1 MQTLKRF
8 RLAIL
13 RWLIALVLLMLIWIN
28 FDGNSILNNLRQF
41 DPRYAGLMLLLNGLV
56 MLLMAARWK
65 IIAQT
70 IGMKAPFSR
79 YLSGVWLGAFSAQAG
94 PPILFSEVA
103 RYITLQDVGDKWQRI
118 SSQLVDR
125 LSGQIVLLLMIFLLM
140 PWYLSLLPKIVGARM
155 QGAALLIL
163 VMAGFIV
170 IALRRYRK
178 LTRSGLQGLSLASLN
193 PCSGFAHYAL
203 SLLIQVVLIV
213 CFTLA
218 ALGLGRLQSP
228 VTFMLLVPAVLFIL
242 SILPIAISDWGTRET
257 AAVLILTLSGLSAEE
272 TVAASLIYGA
282 VYSFTALLGGV
293 FLLINK
299 KPSRK

>member
-1 MQTLKRF
+1 MQKLKR
-8 RLAIL
+8 LWPAIL
-13 RWLIALVLLMLIWIN
+13 RWLIALVLLILIWIN
-28 FDGNSILNNLRQF
+28 VDGHEILNNLRQF

-70 IGMKAPFSR
+70 TGMKAPFSR

-125 LSGQIVLLLMIFLLM
+125 LSGQIVLVLMIFLLM
-140 PWYLSLLPKIVGARM
+140 PWYLGLLPETIGSKM
-155 QGAALLIL
+155 QAAALLIL
-163 VMAGFIV
+163 CTAGLLYYGLHF
-170 IALRRYRK
+170 YRK
-178 LTRSGLQGLSLASLN
+178 FTSTGKQRLRLESLN
-193 PCSGFAHYAL
+193 PRLGLTHYTL
-203 SLLIQVVLIV
+203 SLLIQGALIL

-218 ALGLGRLQSP
+218 AFGLGRCQTS

-257 AAVLILTLSGLSAEE
+257 AAVLILTQSGLSAEDA
-272 TVAASLIYGA
+272 VATSIIYGA

-293 FLLINK
+293 LLFK
-299 KPSRK
+299 K

>member
-1 MQTLKRF
+1 MQTLKRL
-8 RLAIL
+8 RPATL
-13 RWLIALVLLMLIWIN
+13 RWLIALMLLMLIWIN
-28 FDGNSILNNLRQF
+28 VDGDAILNNLRQF

-56 MLLMAARWK
+56 MLLMATRWK

-70 IGMKAPFSR
+70 TGMKAPFSR
-79 YLSGVWLGAFSAQAG
+79 FLSGVWLGAFSAQAG

-103 RYITLQDVGDKWQRI
+103 RYITLQDFGDKWQRI

-140 PWYLSLLPKIVGARM
+140 PWYLGFLPESISAKM
-155 QGAALLIL
+155 QAATLSIL
-163 VMAGFIV
+163 FMTVFIV
-170 IALRRYRK
+170 IALRQYRK
-178 LTRSGLQGLSLASLN
+178 LTRSGLHGISLASLN
-193 PCSGFAHYAL
+193 PRLGFAHYAL
-203 SLLIQVVLIV
+203 SLLIQGALIL

-228 VTFMLLVPAVLFIL
+228 IIFMLLVPAVLFIL

-257 AAVLILTLSGLSAEE
+257 AAVLILTQSGLSAEDA
-272 TVAASLIYGA
+272 VASSIIYGV

-293 FLLINK
+293 FLFK
-299 KPSRK
+299 K